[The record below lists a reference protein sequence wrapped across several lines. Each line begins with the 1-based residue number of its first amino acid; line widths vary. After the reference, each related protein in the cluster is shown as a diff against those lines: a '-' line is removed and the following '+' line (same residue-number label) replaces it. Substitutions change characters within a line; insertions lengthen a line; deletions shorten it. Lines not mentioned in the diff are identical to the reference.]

1 MKKVLLP
8 LVALA
13 LLAFAACSGGGG
25 NDPKSVTKKFFEA
38 FKTMNMDEAAKY
50 ATKESKGM
58 LDMMK
63 MGMSFAQVN
72 QDSIKKEMD
81 KQKIDFSDA
90 IISGDT
96 ATVSVTVDGKDKTD
110 FKLLKEEGQ
119 WKVAFDKNTLMK
131 TGMEKM
137 EDKGASQE
145 ELDEAKKAMDL
156 LQNKDSL
163 GKIMEQAGDAMKEAG
178 KAMDSLGKKNYPQ
191 KYP

>member
-1 MKKVLLP
+1 MKKILLP
-8 LVALA
+8 VVALA
-13 LLAFAACSGGGG
+13 MIALAACSGGGG
-25 NDPKSVTKKFFEA
+25 NDPKSVAKKFFEA

-50 ATKESKGM
+50 ATKDSKGM

-63 MGMSFAQVN
+63 MGMSMAPVN
-72 QDSIKKEMD
+72 QDSLKKEMD
-81 KQKIDFSDA
+81 KQKIEFSDA
-90 IISGDT
+90 VINGDA

-110 FKLLKEEGQ
+110 FQLKKEDGQ

-137 EDKGASQE
+137 QQKGASQE

-178 KAMDSLGKKNYPQ
+178 KALDSKKEE
-191 KYP
+191 